1 MHYIRNG
8 WGKTLALRG
17 NIWDSNRKFL
27 LTSQLWLALT
37 RSLLLT
43 PGPTN
48 RSVRTAKKKRKPRWL
63 KKIKIKWHETERVQ
77 ISHHGIQI
85 EPLLTMAHF
94 YFLALGFLSA
104 NEERGKDELRPIYLH
119 LAPGHLTMGYSN
131 GRLVRPI
138 WHQHLHHAFPTS
150 LEELVSLFS

>member
-1 MHYIRNG
+1 MVKKNKNKMA
-8 WGKTLALRG
+8 W
-17 NIWDSNRKFL
+17 NW
-27 LTSQLWLALT
+27 TSSDQL
-37 RSLLLT
+37 S
-43 PGPTN
+43 
-48 RSVRTAKKKRKPRWL
+48 
-63 KKIKIKWHETERVQ
+63 
-77 ISHHGIQI
+77 GIQI